1 MDNISDIPVVGWIVI
16 SIFGVLAVLLVL
28 TVFIGIL
35 WLLFKKNI
43 KTKFFETSSSE
54 IRPEVKERYIAEGK
68 DLIDNQSQV
77 AKLMLKG
84 GRTKLYETG
93 LSLFKITDEQE
104 RIIFELITYRIAD
117 RLNYELKNDF
127 MRNHITNKTDYELE
141 QYSTAKSKAYS
152 SLIKERLYIFNQKLP
167 NYNLPDI
174 MTEITFEEIKE
185 LFKDIYFSA
194 RGIARGKGND

>member
-1 MDNISDIPVVGWIVI
+1 
-16 SIFGVLAVLLVL
+16 
-28 TVFIGIL
+28 
-35 WLLFKKNI
+35 
-43 KTKFFETSSSE
+43 
-54 IRPEVKERYIAEGK
+54 
-68 DLIDNQSQV
+68 
-77 AKLMLKG
+77 MLKG

-93 LSLFKITDEQE
+93 LSLFKITDEKE